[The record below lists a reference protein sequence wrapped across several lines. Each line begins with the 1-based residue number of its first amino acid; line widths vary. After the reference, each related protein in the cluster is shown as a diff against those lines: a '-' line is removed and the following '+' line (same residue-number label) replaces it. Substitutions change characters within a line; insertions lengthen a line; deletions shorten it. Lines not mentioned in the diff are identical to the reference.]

1 MNSTSE
7 ENSELRTLLALAH
20 QGDQRAFNELIEAA
34 SVRLQRMARM
44 MLANYPH
51 LRRWEQTDDVLQV
64 ATLRLHR
71 ALTDVRPDSARHFF
85 ALAATQIR
93 RTLIDLLR
101 HQFGPQGHGAN
112 YRSDTAV
119 REGNHAS
126 RQPGSKTARGP
137 KPETLDDWT
146 AFHEAA
152 GQLPDEEREVLELT
166 WYGGLQQAEIGEL
179 LGVSIPTVQ
188 CRWQRARR
196 LLHDAMLGELPAD
209 RGK

>member
-85 ALAATQIR
+85 ALAATQ
-93 RTLIDLLR
+93 D
-101 HQFGPQGHGAN
+101 GHFTTFAPLSGWVSRLSLAQ
-112 YRSDTAV
+112 
-119 REGNHAS
+119 HAAT
-126 RQPGSKTARGP
+126 G
-137 KPETLDDWT
+137 
-146 AFHEAA
+146 
-152 GQLPDEEREVLELT
+152 
-166 WYGGLQQAEIGEL
+166 
-179 LGVSIPTVQ
+179 
-188 CRWQRARR
+188 
-196 LLHDAMLGELPAD
+196 
-209 RGK
+209 